1 MIFDA
6 AEHFL
11 SGDELLAAR
20 QDATLTLGVWRK
32 RAIYATVALCLSCAA
47 VVPFSKG
54 EPLHAYA
61 EPFGRLLVY
70 LSMGGITATGYP
82 VAVWSF
88 YIFRGDVGDISTG
101 EAPLDA
107 VFGFVPGT
115 TLEAAEKCGSRV
127 GRGFIPGINA
137 VKSLGL

>member
-6 AEHFL
+6 SEHFL

-70 LSMGGITATGYP
+70 LSMGLLIPFGIC
-82 VAVWSF
+82 
-88 YIFRGDVGDISTG
+88 VGIAISSWVH
-101 EAPLDA
+101 LRD
-107 VFGFVPGT
+107 
-115 TLEAAEKCGSRV
+115 LMKAA
-127 GRGFIPGINA
+127 
-137 VKSLGL
+137 